1 MAIRGKCPNCNS
13 PLTGDELRVDP
24 LVCPACKA
32 RLQVLIK
39 AEWTYT
45 VLSFAVALVIGC
57 FQRYESIV
65 FGFWV
70 LIYAAII
77 LLIIKIYR
85 WELHLPIKIAEV
97 PNYQLQ
103 STDAP

>member
-1 MAIRGKCPNCNS
+1 MAIRGKCPKCNS

-24 LVCPACKA
+24 LICPACKT

-39 AEWTYT
+39 GNWVYG
-45 VLSFAVALVIGC
+45 VLSVAIASVIAHLQG
-57 FQRYESIV
+57 YESIV
-65 FGFWV
+65 FAFWV
-70 LIYAAII
+70 LIYATIVLA
-77 LLIIKIYR
+77 IIKIYR

>member
-1 MAIRGKCPNCNS
+1 MAIRGKCPKCNS
-13 PLTGDELRVDP
+13 PLTPDELRINP
-24 LVCPACKA
+24 PVCPGCKTT
-32 RLQVLIK
+32 LQVLIK
-39 AEWTYT
+39 AEWAYT

-70 LIYAAII
+70 LIYAAIT

-85 WELHLPIKIAEV
+85 WELHLPIKIVEV